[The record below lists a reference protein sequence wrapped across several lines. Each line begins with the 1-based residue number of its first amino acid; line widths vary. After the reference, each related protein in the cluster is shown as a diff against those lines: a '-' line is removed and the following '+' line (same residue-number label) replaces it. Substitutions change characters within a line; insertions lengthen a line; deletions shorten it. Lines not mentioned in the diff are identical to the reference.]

1 MVLWYQSVGEGGI
14 TLTSAPVA
22 TRKWVPEAKS
32 WIKHRQ
38 LDGRPRW
45 LVAASDWPGCFPTWS
60 KVVNTCGH
68 ITKPKVIPAEVGRS
82 AGLEVREWL
91 EECDE

>member
-1 MVLWYQSVGEGGI
+1 MVLWYQLVGEGGI

-45 LVAASDWPGCFPTWS
+45 LVATSDWPGCFPTWS
-60 KVVNTCGH
+60 KVVNTCGYYYQ
-68 ITKPKVIPAEVGRS
+68 TESDTSRGWEVGG
-82 AGLEVREWL
+82 AGGAGVVGGM
-91 EECDE
+91 